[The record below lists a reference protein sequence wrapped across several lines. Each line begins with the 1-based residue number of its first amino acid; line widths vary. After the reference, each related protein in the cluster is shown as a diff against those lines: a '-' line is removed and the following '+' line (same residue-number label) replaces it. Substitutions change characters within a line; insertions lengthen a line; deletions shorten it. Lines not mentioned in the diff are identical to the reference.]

1 MYFPKVVCASQIYI
15 AIKNYFENIRGLFDT
30 SVFTSYV
37 CSYQHSEIVLK
48 NYSTSRIS
56 CKIRDGVS

>member
-1 MYFPKVVCASQIYI
+1 MYSPKAVCSPQIYI
-15 AIKNYFENIRGLFDT
+15 AIKDYFENIQGLFDT

-37 CSYQHSEIVLK
+37 CSYQHSEIFLK

-56 CKIRDGVS
+56 CKIRNSVS